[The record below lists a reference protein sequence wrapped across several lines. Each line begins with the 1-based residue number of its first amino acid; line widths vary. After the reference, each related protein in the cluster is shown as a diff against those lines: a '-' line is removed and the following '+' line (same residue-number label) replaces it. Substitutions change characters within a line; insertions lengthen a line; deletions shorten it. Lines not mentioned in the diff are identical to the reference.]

1 MGFLQRMFERRA
13 ALSLTDPKVWRELGI
28 IQPTAAGVSV
38 SGEGALKYTAVLA
51 AVRVLAES
59 VATLPLLVYERL
71 PGEQGKRRAP
81 DFYLYELLHDKPNP
95 YLNSFEFRELMQV
108 HLLLWGNAYAEIE
121 SDSRGRIMALWPLVP
136 GAMETVSRGAS
147 GLVYEYRL
155 PDGTLK
161 KIPGFA
167 LLHLRGL
174 GTNGL
179 TGLSP
184 IGLARQAIGLGLAAE
199 QFGAGFFGNGAQL
212 SGILKHPLQLSDEA
226 EKSLRESW
234 QELYSGIGKAHRI
247 AILEEGME
255 YERIGVPPEDAQF
268 LETRKFQVTEIA
280 RIYRVPPHMLGDL
293 DRATFSNIEHQSLEF
308 VMHSLQPW
316 LVRWEMAIA
325 QQLMTAAERA
335 RYFPEFLVDGLLR
348 GDIASRYQAYAVG
361 RQNGWMSANDIRRLE
376 NMNPVEGGD
385 VYLVPLNMVP
395 ADQVGQMQQAPAFG
409 ARASSESPGAFLS
422 QAVDVLYSNPPFSTV
437 EERAQR
443 TADGRQ
449 RLQEVHRPVFE
460 DTAARVLRRE
470 ANDVGNAAKRL
481 LNQRGVPEFSAW
493 LDEFYAGHAQFTARQ
508 WLPVLQAY
516 SGLVADEVEGE
527 VGKPADPARYA
538 GFIASYAEQLGER
551 QAQRSR
557 ARLDAILEEFGDK
570 AQAEI
575 ESTMLEWRTERPK
588 GVGHEETVRSGNA
601 FAVALYG
608 FAGVR
613 LLRWVARGKTCP
625 YCTRLNGKVVGIQ
638 KPFIAAGMP
647 FAGDAPAG
655 ALTPSRDVGH
665 APAHRGCDCVVVAE
679 G

>member
-1 MGFLQRMFERRA
+1 MGFLQKMFERRA
-13 ALSLTDPKVWRELGI
+13 LSLTDAKTWRELGI

-38 SGEGALKYTAVLA
+38 SGDGALKYTAVLA

-59 VATLPLLVYERL
+59 VASLPLLVYERL

-81 DFYLYELLHDKPNP
+81 DFYLYELLHNKPNP
-95 YLNSFEFRELMQV
+95 FIDSFIFRELMMV

-121 SDSRGRIMALWPLVP
+121 SDSRGRVTALWPLLA
-136 GAMETVSRGAS
+136 GNMLNITRGAD
-147 GLVYEYRL
+147 GLVYEYQL
-155 PDGTLK
+155 PNGQIQ

-174 GTNGL
+174 GTNGYF
-179 TGLSP
+179 GLSP
-184 IGLARQAIGLGLAAE
+184 IALARQAIGLGLAAE
-199 QFGAGFFGNGAQL
+199 QFGAGFFGNGAQM
-212 SGILKHPLQLSDEA
+212 SGILKHPMKLTDEA
-226 EKSLRESW
+226 ETSLRESW
-234 QELYSGIGKAHRI
+234 AALYKGLDNAHRI
-247 AILEEGME
+247 AVLEEGME
-255 YERIGVPPEDAQF
+255 YERISVPPEDAQF

-280 RIYRVPPHMLGDL
+280 RMYRVPPHMLGDL

-308 VMHSLQPW
+308 VMHSLKPW

-335 RYFPEFLVDGLLR
+335 RFFPEFLVDGLLR
-348 GDIASRYQAYAVG
+348 GDTTARYGAYAVG
-361 RQNGWMSANDIRRLE
+361 RQNGWLSANDIRRLE

-385 VYLVPLNMVP
+385 VYLVPLNTVP
-395 ADQVGQMQQAPAFG
+395 ADQVGQMQPFPTTG
-409 ARASSESPGAFLS
+409 ERMARWDRTASPPWFTEDESP
-422 QAVDVLYSNPPFSTV
+422 V

-449 RLQEVHRPVFE
+449 RLQQVHQPVFE

-481 LNQRGVPEFSAW
+481 LNQRGVPEFTAW
-493 LDEFYAGHAQFTARQ
+493 LDEFYAEHAEFTARQ

-516 SGLVADEVEGE
+516 SGLIADEVEGE
-527 VGKPADPARYA
+527 LGKESDPARYA

-557 ARLDAILEEFGDK
+557 ARLDAILEEFGEN

-575 ESTMLEWRTERPK
+575 ESTMLEWRTERPQ
-588 GVGHEETVRSGNA
+588 GVAHEETVRSGNA

-608 FAGVR
+608 FAGVL

-638 KPFIAAGMP
+638 ASFIGAGES
-647 FAGDAPAG
+647 FAPDAPG
-655 ALTPSRDVGH
+655 GPLKPSRSIGH

>member
-38 SGEGALKYTAVLA
+38 SGDGALKYTAVLA

-59 VATLPLLVYERL
+59 VASLPLLVYERL

-81 DFYLYELLHDKPNP
+81 DFYLYELLHNKPNP
-95 YLNSFEFRELMQV
+95 FIDSFIFRELMMV

-121 SDSRGRIMALWPLVP
+121 ADSRGRVTALWPLLA
-136 GAMETVSRGAS
+136 GNMLNITRGAD
-147 GLVYEYRL
+147 GLVYEYML
-155 PDGTLK
+155 PNGQLQ

-174 GTNGL
+174 GVNGYF
-179 TGLSP
+179 GLSP
-184 IGLARQAIGLGLAAE
+184 IALARQAIGLGLAAE

-212 SGILKHPLQLSDEA
+212 SGILKHPMKLTDEA
-226 EKSLRESW
+226 ETSLRESW
-234 QELYSGIGKAHRI
+234 AALYKGLDNAHRI
-247 AILEEGME
+247 AVLEEGME
-255 YERIGVPPEDAQF
+255 YERIGIPPEDAQF

-280 RIYRVPPHMLGDL
+280 RMYRVPPHMLGDL

-335 RYFPEFLVDGLLR
+335 RFFPEFLVDGLLR
-348 GDIASRYQAYAVG
+348 GDITSRYQAYAVG

-395 ADQVGQMQQAPAFG
+395 ADQVGNPFASREPEPEPRAIE
-409 ARASSESPGAFLS
+409 ARALS
-422 QAVDVLYSNPPFSTV
+422 V

-443 TADGRQ
+443 TAAGRQ
-449 RLQEVHRPVFE
+449 RLQQASTGVFL
-460 DTAARVLRRE
+460 DVAGRVLRRE
-470 ANDVGNAAKRL
+470 TNDVGNAARRL
-481 LNQRGVPEFSAW
+481 LQQRGVPEFNAW
-493 LDEFYAGHAQFTARQ
+493 LDEFYAEHAEFTARQ
-508 WLPVLQAY
+508 WLPVLMTY
-516 SGLVADEVEGE
+516 SALVADEVSGE
-527 VGKPADPARYA
+527 VGVEADAARYE
-538 GFIASYAEQLGER
+538 GFVRSYAEMLGDR

-557 ARLDAILEEFGDK
+557 SRLDEIIDEFGQD
-570 AQAEI
+570 ALPEI
-575 ESTMLEWRTERPK
+575 ESTLLEWRDSRPA
-588 GVGHEETVRSGNA
+588 GVANEESVRSGNA

-608 FAGVR
+608 FAGVL
-613 LLRWVARGKTCP
+613 LLRWVGFSKTCP
-625 YCTRLNGKVVGIQ
+625 YCQRLNGKVVGIQ
-638 KPFIAAGMP
+638 ASFIGAGES
-647 FAGDAPAG
+647 FAPDAPG
-655 ALTPSRDVGH
+655 GPLRPSRSIGH
-665 APAHRGCDCVVVAE
+665 PPAHKGCDCQVVA